1 MVYMSKKQPGRPTSM
16 NQVTVQNLEQALKD
30 GFSVEMACHV
40 SGISRSTYY
49 AHLQTDVE
57 FMNKME
63 LSQTWAAERAKQV
76 VIQAIDKG
84 NLKAAQWWL
93 ERKLRAEF
101 SLNPPPFA
109 QGNDDSDFVN
119 QYFDG
124 NQEKLLDFMSQTIE
138 AMREPIKNQV

>member
-1 MVYMSKKQPGRPTSM
+1 MGSKPKQSGRPT
-16 NQVTVQNLEQALKD
+16 VITKTTVLKLEQALKD
-30 GFSVEMACHV
+30 GFSVERASSL

-49 AHLQTDVE
+49 AHLQNDTD

-63 LSQTWAAERAKQV
+63 LAQTWATERAKQV
-76 VIQAIDKG
+76 VVQAIDKG

-101 SLNPPPFA
+101 SLNPPPFT
-109 QGNDDSDFVN
+109 QGNDDSDFVS

-124 NQEKLLDFMSQTIE
+124 NQEKFLDFMSQTIE
-138 AMREPIKNQV
+138 AMRQPAKL

>member
-1 MVYMSKKQPGRPTSM
+1 MSNNPTGRPTVMTKAS
-16 NQVTVQNLEQALKD
+16 VQKLEHALRD
-30 GFSVEMACHV
+30 GFSVERACSL

-49 AHLQTDVE
+49 THLQTDTD

-63 LSQTWAAERAKQV
+63 LSQSWATERAKQV

-93 ERKLRAEF
+93 ERKSKAEF
-101 SLNPPPFA
+101 NLNPLPFA
-109 QGNDDSDFVN
+109 QGNDDNDFVN

-124 NQEKLLDFMSQTIE
+124 NQEKFLDFMSQTIE
-138 AMREPIKNQV
+138 AMREPSKS

>member
-1 MVYMSKKQPGRPTSM
+1 MTTNNTGRPT
-16 NQVTVQNLEQALKD
+16 VITKPIVLKLEQALKD
-30 GFSVEMACHV
+30 GFSIEMACHV

-49 AHLQTDVE
+49 AHLQTDTD

-63 LSQTWAAERAKQV
+63 LAQTWATELAKKV
-76 VIQAIDKG
+76 VVKEIGKG

-109 QGNDDSDFVN
+109 QVSDDSDFVD

-124 NQEKLLDFMSQTIE
+124 NQERFLDFMSQTIE
-138 AMREPIKNQV
+138 AMREPSKS

>member
-1 MVYMSKKQPGRPTSM
+1 MANKQSGRPTVLTK
-16 NQVTVQNLEQALKD
+16 VTVLKLEQALKD
-30 GFSVEMACHV
+30 GFSIEMACNV

-49 AHLQTDVE
+49 AHLQMDSD

-63 LSQTWAAERAKQV
+63 LSQMWATERAKQV
-76 VIQAIDKG
+76 VIQEINKG

-93 ERKLRAEF
+93 ERKQRAEF

-124 NQEKLLDFMSQTIE
+124 NQEKFLDFMSQTIE
-138 AMREPIKNQV
+138 AMREPIKTQV

>member
-1 MVYMSKKQPGRPTSM
+1 MSNRQIGRPTVLTKATI
-16 NQVTVQNLEQALKD
+16 QKLEQALRD
-30 GFSVEMACHV
+30 GFSIEMACHV

-49 AHLQTDVE
+49 AHLQVDVE

-63 LSQTWAAERAKQV
+63 LSQSWATERAKQV

-93 ERKLRAEF
+93 ERKLRSDF
-101 SLNPPPFA
+101 SLNSPPA

-124 NQEKLLDFMSQTIE
+124 NQDKFLDFMSQTIE
-138 AMREPIKNQV
+138 AMREPSKS

>member
-1 MVYMSKKQPGRPTSM
+1 MSSKPKQPGRPT
-16 NQVTVQNLEQALKD
+16 VITKPTVLKLEQALKD
-30 GFSVEMACHV
+30 GFSIEMACYV
-40 SGISRSTYY
+40 SDISRSTYY
-49 AHLQTDVE
+49 AHLHTDVE

-63 LSQTWAAERAKQV
+63 LAQTWATERAKQV

-93 ERKLRAEF
+93 ERKQRAEF

-124 NQEKLLDFMSQTIE
+124 NQDKFLDFMSQTIE
-138 AMREPIKNQV
+138 AMREPVKL

>member
-1 MVYMSKKQPGRPTSM
+1 MTKTTVSK
-16 NQVTVQNLEQALKD
+16 LEQALKD

-49 AHLQTDVE
+49 AHLQTDTE
-57 FMNKME
+57 FMNKMT
-63 LSQTWAAERAKQV
+63 LAQSWATERAKQV

-93 ERKLRAEF
+93 ERKSRTEF

-124 NQEKLLDFMSQTIE
+124 NQEKFLDFMSQTIE
-138 AMREPIKNQV
+138 AMREPNKS